1 MTQKTVSHERH
12 KDAQEPEVPIL
23 HDGTPLCRVY
33 LQRASAAVSRS
44 VSARRYLLPNHSS
57 VSAQMPQWGSARCT
71 AIQRLREFSCPNLT
85 VEQAD
90 FRDSLPVNADR
101 YKFLDPPYMSANG
114 SLYLDTNRVDL
125 HKKFPHSELAAL
137 LRRHDKWILTYDNV
151 EQVRAMYHGYRKTLD
166 LQWKYSVGGKSKPSR
181 ELIIVSDD
189 IVVPDTYTWIR
200 D

>member
-1 MTQKTVSHERH
+1 
-12 KDAQEPEVPIL
+12 
-23 HDGTPLCRVY
+23 
-33 LQRASAAVSRS
+33 
-44 VSARRYLLPNHSS
+44 
-57 VSAQMPQWGSARCT
+57 
-71 AIQRLREFSCPNLT
+71 
-85 VEQAD
+85 
-90 FRDSLPVNADR
+90 
-101 YKFLDPPYMSANG
+101 MSANG